1 MAKAKTKP
9 AQRAA
14 APRGM
19 TVETVTIA
27 SLELD
32 PRNARRHPDRNLASI
47 KRSLEPFGQQKPIV
61 VDADGVIIAGNGTV
75 TAARAL
81 GWESSDVV
89 RTKLRGA
96 EARAFA
102 IADNRTGELAE
113 WDAAELRAQLDELEA
128 EGFDLDA
135 DLAFS
140 EADVAALVK
149 DVEQGTDGD
158 AGGGS
163 GGGKTTAGAAAS
175 VGSVE
180 DQYKIVLK
188 CRDEMHQTD
197 LLDALDHNDGGGG
210 GAAGERLAG
219 LLKSVESRALVG

>member
-9 AQRAA
+9 AKKAA

-19 TVETVTIA
+19 TVQTVTIA

-32 PRNARRHPDRNLASI
+32 PRNARRHPDRNLASTR
-47 KRSLEPFGQQKPIV
+47 RSLERFGQQKPIV

-75 TAARAL
+75 AAAKAL
-81 GWESSDVV
+81 GWKSIDVV

-128 EGFDLDA
+128 EGFDVDA
-135 DLAFS
+135 ALAFS
-140 EADVAALVK
+140 QADVEALAK
-149 DVEQGTDGD
+149 GLEQATD
-158 AGGGS
+158 AGGGA
-163 GGGKTTAGAAAS
+163 GGGKATASAPAPAAVASGANVLLAAP
-175 VGSVE
+175 VRTPAARRTLW
-180 DQYKIVLK
+180 DAPAN
-188 CRDEMHQTD
+188 D
-197 LLDALDHNDGGGG
+197 LLA
-210 GAAGERLAG
+210 
-219 LLKSVESRALVG
+219 